1 MHIGTFGYMAPE
13 VLGFFARNNPA
24 VAYSVS
30 VDIWAIGVI
39 ITELLLKQHPFPN
52 VSDLV
57 TYVHGDKPLKFGD
70 IVWASLSEACHDF
83 IRGLL
88 APDPVTRPTANAA
101 VTHAW
106 LSEIADSEDEEES

>member
-13 VLGFFARNNPA
+13 VLGFFVGDNPA
-24 VAYSVS
+24 IAYSVS

-39 ITELLLKQHPFPN
+39 IAELLLKKHPFPN

-57 TYVHGDKPLKFGD
+57 TYVHGNQLLNFDGLA
-70 IVWASLSEACHDF
+70 WASLSEACYDF

-88 APDPVTRPTANAA
+88 APDPATRPTANAA
-101 VTHAW
+101 VTHTW
-106 LSEIADSEDEEES
+106 LSEIADSEDDEES